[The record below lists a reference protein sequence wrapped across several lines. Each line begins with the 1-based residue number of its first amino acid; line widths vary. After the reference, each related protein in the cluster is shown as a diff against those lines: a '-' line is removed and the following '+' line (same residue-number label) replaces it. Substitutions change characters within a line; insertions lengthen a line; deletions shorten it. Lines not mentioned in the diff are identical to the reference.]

1 MGFSI
6 SWSEYR
12 KNPLPRNFNYK
23 RKDLITMNYLKK
35 RLSSFGMLLLLLIPV
50 LSNITPREWQESE
63 ISIYSITDPSKD
75 SSILDDDLE
84 IIE

>member
-1 MGFSI
+1 
-6 SWSEYR
+6 
-12 KNPLPRNFNYK
+12 
-23 RKDLITMNYLKK
+23 MNYLKK
-35 RLSSFGMLLLLLIPV
+35 RLSTFGMFLLLLIPV

-84 IIE
+84 IID

>member
-1 MGFSI
+1 
-6 SWSEYR
+6 
-12 KNPLPRNFNYK
+12 
-23 RKDLITMNYLKK
+23 MNYLKK
-35 RLSSFGMLLLLLIPV
+35 RLSSFGMFLLLLIPV

-63 ISIYSITDPSKD
+63 ISFYSITDPSKD

>member
-1 MGFSI
+1 
-6 SWSEYR
+6 
-12 KNPLPRNFNYK
+12 
-23 RKDLITMNYLKK
+23 MNYLKK
-35 RLSSFGMLLLLLIPV
+35 RLSSFGMFLLLLIPV

>member
-1 MGFSI
+1 
-6 SWSEYR
+6 
-12 KNPLPRNFNYK
+12 
-23 RKDLITMNYLKK
+23 MNYLKK

-50 LSNITPREWQESE
+50 LSNITPREWQEPE

>member
-1 MGFSI
+1 
-6 SWSEYR
+6 
-12 KNPLPRNFNYK
+12 
-23 RKDLITMNYLKK
+23 MNYLKK
-35 RLSSFGMLLLLLIPV
+35 RLSSFGMFLLILIPV

>member
-1 MGFSI
+1 
-6 SWSEYR
+6 
-12 KNPLPRNFNYK
+12 
-23 RKDLITMNYLKK
+23 MNYLKK
-35 RLSSFGMLLLLLIPV
+35 RLSSFGMFLLLLIPV

-84 IIE
+84 IID

>member
-1 MGFSI
+1 
-6 SWSEYR
+6 
-12 KNPLPRNFNYK
+12 
-23 RKDLITMNYLKK
+23 MNYLKK

-50 LSNITPREWQESE
+50 LSNRTPREWQESE

>member
-1 MGFSI
+1 
-6 SWSEYR
+6 
-12 KNPLPRNFNYK
+12 
-23 RKDLITMNYLKK
+23 MNYLKK

-50 LSNITPREWQESE
+50 LSNITPRESE

>member
-1 MGFSI
+1 
-6 SWSEYR
+6 
-12 KNPLPRNFNYK
+12 
-23 RKDLITMNYLKK
+23 MNYLKK
-35 RLSSFGMLLLLLIPV
+35 RLSSFGMLFLLLIPV

-84 IIE
+84 IID

>member
-1 MGFSI
+1 
-6 SWSEYR
+6 
-12 KNPLPRNFNYK
+12 
-23 RKDLITMNYLKK
+23 MNYLKK
-35 RLSSFGMLLLLLIPV
+35 RLSSFGMLFLLLIPV

>member
-1 MGFSI
+1 
-6 SWSEYR
+6 
-12 KNPLPRNFNYK
+12 
-23 RKDLITMNYLKK
+23 MNYPKK
-35 RLSSFGMLLLLLIPV
+35 RLSSFGMFLLLLIPV

>member
-1 MGFSI
+1 
-6 SWSEYR
+6 
-12 KNPLPRNFNYK
+12 
-23 RKDLITMNYLKK
+23 MNYLKK

-63 ISIYSITDPSKD
+63 ISIYYITDPSKD